1 MTNVS
6 NNSNDQRVQQQKS
19 KIIQNS
25 IKISIKSSV
34 QQVCKNVL
42 HQCPTAVSFSLIDTS
57 RVPSRQRDSTQ

>member
-6 NNSNDQRVQQQKS
+6 NDSNDKRVQQQKS

-34 QQVCKNVL
+34 QQVSNNVL
-42 HQCPTAVSFSLIDTS
+42 QVSNG
-57 RVPSRQRDSTQ
+57 R